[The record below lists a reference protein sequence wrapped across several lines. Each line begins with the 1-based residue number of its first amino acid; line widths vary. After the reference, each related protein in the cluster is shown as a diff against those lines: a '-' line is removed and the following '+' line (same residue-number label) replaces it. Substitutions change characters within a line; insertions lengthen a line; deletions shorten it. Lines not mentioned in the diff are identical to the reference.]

1 MNKGLNKR
9 EKKMKILKELDE
21 KIIVARS
28 EWKEKNAE
36 ELMATEIE
44 ETDEVIAEL
53 ERGLIETDDVLG
65 KIGEQSVHSRL
76 THLA

>member
-21 KIIVARS
+21 KIIVALS

-65 KIGEQSVHSRL
+65 VTGSKACIQR
-76 THLA
+76 